1 MKKLKVNIKI
11 NRKVLDSLIIIL
23 VGCILC
29 FRILNS
35 NFNVYFD
42 DGIQHIA
49 RAYGTKL
56 GIKEDGLFPNI
67 ISSFANGF
75 GYSWNLFY
83 GPLSTYVLLIIDLIF
98 NNLVNS
104 YKLLGF
110 IGLILSGIFMYKLV
124 NSIMKNNNAALLAS
138 VLYMTFP
145 YHLTDFFTRNALG
158 EFLSFVFIPLV
169 FLGIYNLFYEENKN
183 SYYITI
189 GAVGLILT
197 HNISTVFI
205 AFFAIFLSIF
215 NLEKLKDKK
224 FYKPLILNIVFIILI
239 TSFYWVPL
247 IETQL
252 FTKYQVYEDGM
263 MATNES
269 VSNAGLKLN
278 QFFVTFNDGSY
289 IFELGPHIIMILAFS
304 IMTFRR
310 IDKRLKEMYCFFFI
324 SSLLTLWMS
333 TKYFPWGIL
342 PEQFCFIQFPWR
354 MLMMSGFFISLVCT
368 INMYTLI
375 RKFNIRDVIIVS
387 VISIYYSVAIFSP
400 AFKNEERINDIA
412 DISLGNFS
420 GREVEVINGCGKG
433 EYLPV
438 NAYKNRFY
446 IATRE
451 KDIYVLEGKALIE
464 NEIAD
469 ETNYSAKLKTL
480 DAEYTIFE
488 LPYIYY
494 PGYEVRL
501 DGMLVDYFE
510 TENGFMGIAMRE
522 NDDALLSVKYAG
534 TLAMNITM
542 LISSLSIIG
551 FVVIFIRKIKSSKV
565 LKNEEK

>member
-1 MKKLKVNIKI
+1 
-11 NRKVLDSLIIIL
+11 
-23 VGCILC
+23 
-29 FRILNS
+29 
-35 NFNVYFD
+35 
-42 DGIQHIA
+42 
-49 RAYGTKL
+49 
-56 GIKEDGLFPNI
+56 
-67 ISSFANGF
+67 
-75 GYSWNLFY
+75 
-83 GPLSTYVLLIIDLIF
+83 
-98 NNLVNS
+98 
-104 YKLLGF
+104 
-110 IGLILSGIFMYKLV
+110 
-124 NSIMKNNNAALLAS
+124 
-138 VLYMTFP
+138 
-145 YHLTDFFTRNALG
+145 
-158 EFLSFVFIPLV
+158 
-169 FLGIYNLFYEENKN
+169 
-183 SYYITI
+183 
-189 GAVGLILT
+189 
-197 HNISTVFI
+197 
-205 AFFAIFLSIF
+205 
-215 NLEKLKDKK
+215 
-224 FYKPLILNIVFIILI
+224 
-239 TSFYWVPL
+239 
-247 IETQL
+247 
-252 FTKYQVYEDGM
+252 
-263 MATNES
+263 
-269 VSNAGLKLN
+269 
-278 QFFVTFNDGSY
+278 
-289 IFELGPHIIMILAFS
+289 
-304 IMTFRR
+304 
-310 IDKRLKEMYCFFFI
+310 
-324 SSLLTLWMS
+324 
-333 TKYFPWGIL
+333 
-342 PEQFCFIQFPWR
+342 
-354 MLMMSGFFISLVCT
+354 MMSGFFISLVCT

-469 ETNYSAKLKTL
+469 KTNYSAKLKTL

-542 LISSLSIIG
+542 LISLLSIIG
-551 FVVIFIRKIKSSKV
+551 FVVIFIRKIKSSKI